1 VLAMRRRFQRLMQA
15 RYTEMIQQLTGRT
28 VIAFLSQ
35 VHLDPDLT
43 IEMFMMDGPLSGFGA
58 LELVDPPPTPDT
70 IGDGP

>member
-1 VLAMRRRFQRLMQA
+1 
-15 RYTEMIQQLTGRT
+15 MIQELTGRT

-58 LELVDPPPTPDT
+58 LELVDPPPAPG
-70 IGDGP
+70 IAGDSP